1 MTTLTRSAPRTGRR
15 RPVPWA
21 RLAWVSWRQRRVA
34 LITVAIVLAALSLYL
49 LIMGLQIR
57 SGYAGVTGCH
67 PASST
72 RCGILM
78 SNFTV
83 TYYQSFGA
91 PMFDNIGKPN
101 GVSALLLAVPVLLGV
116 FAGAP
121 LLARELETG
130 TFRFAWTQGC
140 GRLRWALAQLALPAI
155 ALTAAA
161 GAFSVLFSWY
171 MRPFTALF
179 DSGRGKSAMQ
189 PTEFPVHGVAFA
201 AWTLAAFAIGAFA
214 GVTIR
219 RTAPAIA
226 AAMAAWVALALAT
239 AVFLRPHY
247 EAPLRTSGGAP
258 HQQPASLTNSWVL
271 SSWTTGPGG
280 RQVSATRLNSLVPA
294 SIQNANQPN
303 AFPDW
308 LTRHHYTQWWSY
320 QPLSRYGHFQLIE
333 GGWLLAL
340 SVVLIAATVWM
351 IRRRTW

>member
-1 MTTLTRSAPRTGRR
+1 MTTLTRPAPETGRR

-21 RLAWVSWRQRRVA
+21 RLAWVSWRQRRVP
-34 LITVAIVLAALSLYL
+34 LITAAILLAALSLYL
-49 LIMGLQIR
+49 LIMGLRIH
-57 SGYAGVTGCH
+57 SAYAGVTACH

-72 RCGILM
+72 RCLILK

-101 GVSALLLAVPVLLGV
+101 GVSSLLLVVPVLLGV

-155 ALTAAA
+155 ALTATA
-161 GAFSVLFSWY
+161 GAFTALYSWY

-179 DSGRGKSAMQ
+179 ASGLGKSAMQ

-201 AWTLAAFAIGAFA
+201 AWTLVAFAIGAFA

-219 RTAPAIA
+219 RTVPAIA
-226 AAMAAWVALALAT
+226 ATIAAWTALALAT

-247 EAPLRTSGGAP
+247 EAPLITSGGAP
-258 HQQPASLTNSWVL
+258 HQSPTLLNNAWVL

-280 RQVSATRLNSLVPA
+280 RAISATRLNSLVPF
-294 SIQNANQPN
+294 SVQNSNQPN
-303 AFPDW
+303 AFADW

-320 QPLSRYGHFQLIE
+320 QPESRYGHFQLIE

-340 SVVLIAATVWM
+340 SVVLIAATVWI
-351 IRRRTW
+351 IRRRAW

>member
-1 MTTLTRSAPRTGRR
+1 MTTLTRSAPWTGRR

-34 LITVAIVLAALSLYL
+34 LITVAILLAALSLYL
-49 LIMGLQIR
+49 LIMGLRIH
-57 SGYAGVTGCH
+57 SAYDGVTGCH
-67 PASST
+67 PASSAYCQSL
-72 RCGILM
+72 RL
-78 SNFTV
+78 NFTV
-83 TYYQSFGA
+83 TYYKNFGA
-91 PMFDNIGKPN
+91 PMFDNISKPA

-161 GAFSVLFSWY
+161 GAFTALFSWY
-171 MRPFTALF
+171 VRPFTAL
-179 DSGRGKSAMQ
+179 GIGQGVMQ
-189 PTEFPVHGVAFA
+189 PADFPLHGVAFA

-214 GVTIR
+214 GVAIR
-219 RTAPAIA
+219 RTVPAIA
-226 AAMAAWVALALAT
+226 AAMAAWAVLALAT

-247 EAPLRTSGGAP
+247 EAPLRVSGGAP
-258 HQQPASLTNSWVL
+258 HQGPAWLYSGWVL

-280 RQVSATRLNSLVPA
+280 RQISATRLNSLVPP
-294 SIQNANQPN
+294 SIQNASQPN

-308 LTRHHYTQWWSY
+308 MARHHYTQWWSY

-340 SVVLIAATVWM
+340 SVVLIAVTVWI
-351 IRRRTW
+351 IRRRAW

>member
-1 MTTLTRSAPRTGRR
+1 MTTLTRSAPWTGRR

-34 LITVAIVLAALSLYL
+34 LITVAILLAALSLYL
-49 LIMGLQIR
+49 LIMGLRIH
-57 SGYAGVTGCH
+57 SAYDGVTGCH
-67 PASST
+67 PASSA
-72 RCGILM
+72 RCVILK
-78 SNFTV
+78 SNFTL
-83 TYYQSFGA
+83 TYYQSFGS
-91 PMFDNIGKPN
+91 PMYDNIGKPN
-101 GVSALLLAVPVLLGV
+101 GVSGLLLAVPVLLGV

-161 GAFSVLFSWY
+161 GAFTALYSWY
-171 MRPFTALF
+171 MRPFTGLF
-179 DSGRGKSAMQ
+179 NAGLGKNAMQ

-214 GVTIR
+214 GATIR
-219 RTAPAIA
+219 RTVPAIA
-226 AAMAAWVALALAT
+226 AAMAAWAGLALAT
-239 AVFLRPHY
+239 AVFLRSHY
-247 EAPLRTSGGAP
+247 EAPLRASGGAP
-258 HQQPASLTNSWVL
+258 HQTPTSLLSSWVL

-280 RQVSATRLNSLVPA
+280 RQVSATKLNSLVPP
-294 SIQNANQPN
+294 SVQNSNQPN

-308 LTRHHYTQWWSY
+308 LARHHYTQWWSY

-340 SVVLIAATVWM
+340 SVILIAATVWM
-351 IRRRTW
+351 IRRRAW